1 MSFFIYLLCKS
12 YESYICVIFPIN
24 RQYDYHACSL
34 CMLYLYPPCMNIC
47 YVDTCPW
54 KGDRLLRE
62 DAKGRCLAFPLLI
75 VWLGSQW
82 EMTTWFGFDLFPTS
96 PKLEWLDGKVVRFPF
111 KMEKLFHC
119 SFNHSNLFLLFG
131 FSPPSISSCL
141 SFICLD
147 EITSKPF
154 YHSQVEN

>member
-1 MSFFIYLLCKS
+1 
-12 YESYICVIFPIN
+12 
-24 RQYDYHACSL
+24 
-34 CMLYLYPPCMNIC
+34 MLYLYPPCMNIC
-47 YVDTCPW
+47 YIDTCPW
-54 KGDRLLRE
+54 KVDRLLRE

-131 FSPPSISSCL
+131 LSPPINFFFSILYLLVWNNKQAIL
-141 SFICLD
+141 SF
-147 EITSKPF
+147 TSRKLRAIAILNL
-154 YHSQVEN
+154 QV